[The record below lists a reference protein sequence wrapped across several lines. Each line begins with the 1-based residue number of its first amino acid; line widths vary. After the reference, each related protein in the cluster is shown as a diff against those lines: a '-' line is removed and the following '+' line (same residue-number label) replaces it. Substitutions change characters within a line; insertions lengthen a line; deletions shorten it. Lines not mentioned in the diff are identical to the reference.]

1 MQSKNSKST
10 PRTYPLRADLL
21 IKKGGN
27 MKMEVA
33 KSNPDEVRQQILCHK
48 LVLSNIFCTFCDKKF
63 L

>member
-10 PRTYPLRADLL
+10 PRTYPLRADLP

-33 KSNPDEVRQQILCHK
+33 KLNPDQIDSKYHAT
-48 LVLSNIFCTFCDKKF
+48 N
-63 L
+63 